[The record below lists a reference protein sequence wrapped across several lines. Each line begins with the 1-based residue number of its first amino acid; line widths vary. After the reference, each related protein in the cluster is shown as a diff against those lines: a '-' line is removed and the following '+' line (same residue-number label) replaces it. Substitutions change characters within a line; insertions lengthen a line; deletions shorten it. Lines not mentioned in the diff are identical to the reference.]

1 MGSRQRSASALS
13 QHNAVHSSTPSPG
26 GMGGGSGNHTLHDPV
41 DSVILNAAEIPTFHG
56 NSLPIPTFGAGSA
69 YPTITQNRPRAH
81 TSADSSPS
89 NVGAMNF
96 GGLQPRQPSRN
107 SMMQGHP
114 VGMGL
119 RHVSTPVLDGGS
131 RVRGDGNGGV
141 GGGGGGGGGVTGNGF
156 PVGSPPV
163 QGGMMVPPPP
173 PPPLPPAKDAGYV
186 PHQASVGRSHGREGM
201 MNYHYAS
208 HHHHPQQQQYGAY
221 APHQPSASSSAASL
235 PQPQLPPL
243 SVPHQNGLTN
253 GNNNPIYTPHLH
265 AHAHPHAHHP
275 PHRPPEPL
283 VYRQQST
290 QSSESIASSFTR
302 TESNTDSEY
311 MTSATA
317 TSSASAS
324 ALAGSRSVS
333 NGITRSSHVSHSH
346 SQQSPLVSNAAG
358 PLSPDVATVWTLD
371 SVVAYLNR
379 HEFSEEWQEAFR
391 NLNIHGAGFLEMG
404 QHNSASLLQIV
415 LPEVLRICGPS
426 ADPVKEKLA
435 ARNIKKMVREIL
447 KLSQEIP
454 NTPPPV
460 GHNPPENGE
469 SLAMMGGTSQRSPV
483 QTRFPTQR
491 GATFPTSNIYS
502 DGSHNAS
509 EPFLPRG
516 GSENTLQHRVGT
528 SESRSR
534 NEFSKGA
541 LATADQI
548 SRHSPSNSDAGIRDP
563 IDGHVF
569 GKQALSS
576 SPRNS
581 PHLGHQS
588 VVRHEPISTRHGKSN
603 SQESVASGTVNHRP
617 GDGKGKEKA
626 LIILGITPNE
636 RPIVRQ
642 DYDGR
647 SSSSGLVDRF
657 RKKFRREPSD
667 DDNEDGSPT
676 GPGTPNLPFTIPEG
690 NASDSSLDQ
699 VSVSSVD
706 ALGRRGGNPRSVPG
720 GGTLKSGKSVYVFAT
735 RDGKVWVS
743 IDVTSLEKGGEIR
756 KEICRNLGIND
767 YDAAAIHLTEV
778 GQEPNEETLTDQML
792 KLSCQTRGDGIAS
805 LKFFVQPVPMSAFDL
820 PVESSIGQILS
831 STPPPQSYA
840 SDPPSR
846 LANTGSKPQPLQ
858 IERTQKQLNRRSSSP
873 HLLISSGDSTLKQS
887 DIAGSAETLPNTGL
901 NGSGNQPRDDLDDL
915 RERLALLRRHQ
926 DQGPKINVI
935 PTPSIGPTPPGP
947 HSSVQPSP
955 NDHMPEPGSAYSS
968 YTGWE
973 NDYSESPPPPP
984 LKPLLRTAT
993 NGSPSDTGLPSTV
1006 RKNELF
1012 FDEEPSPSTNFAV
1025 LTHGTPHKGSAG
1037 TNQLGAA
1044 AQIRRQGLET
1054 IAQQQQQQ
1062 EQQTGRLTKKKKEKE
1077 TDTERPSAGFQRVQT
1092 ATRSGRVVDFDN
1104 PRPSPYEDVKMETLI
1119 PQRKPPP
1126 PPSNRSS
1133 IGSISRVG
1141 SDFGRG
1147 LPADAGGRYAPATRR
1162 VSTDRTAAA
1171 IEKAPEMS
1179 ERAWRKGVSPLHED
1193 RQSPVTGI
1201 GSSLISAGILSAQIT
1216 RTPIPHVPRESVS
1229 APSLPSYNQQAAPR
1243 QQQQQYQQ
1251 QGQQIQESPRPRTMA
1266 AVDFGHSG
1274 TSSPQSGGT
1283 PSSPGFTWGKGN
1295 QLFKIPDYQP
1305 EYEAGPEKLTLQ
1317 IPTAPLPRQ
1326 SSPEISPGDRDVPLG
1341 IRKSTLPVGAP
1352 IDIQGNDVQFLSQAT
1367 PTSAEPRAQ
1376 EGEEDEDSDED
1387 DGLFAIP
1394 ISSRGEKPKTEFPKT
1409 EERNMDS
1416 PRPTLTIATKNVTF
1430 KATPTTSATASGS
1443 NGAMN
1448 SPEFEEGDDKLGL
1461 NSPASHSISAPGS
1474 AAASA
1479 HSPADY
1485 MRLGRRESFGKEDVW
1500 ASRPPAEALID
1511 HLDDFFP
1518 GLNLDQPIPDEV
1530 GVSPPPSPSPAT
1542 ENKPLSYQ
1550 LADIPSESPSASEPP
1565 GAMGP
1570 PPPPVSKGKNVPT
1583 VAQRNTGRSQL
1594 VRLKS
1599 IREVAKGAH
1608 EKSKRFTQTNTAG
1621 SKSGD
1626 ISRRKSTKMFGAR
1639 LIEVTPTKRGAILQA
1654 QQAPPPVQQQS
1665 GIKRQATF
1673 RWFKGQLI
1681 GKGTYG
1687 RVYLGMN
1694 ATTGEFLAVKQVEV
1708 SKGLSDNDSDRQKEM
1723 IAALNQEIETM
1734 QHLDHVNIVQYL
1746 GCERKEMN
1754 MSIFLE
1760 YISGGSVGS
1769 CLRKHGPFE
1778 EPVVRSLTR
1787 QTLSG
1792 LEYLHREGILH
1803 RDLKAD
1809 NILLDIDGTCKISDF
1824 GISKKSDNIY
1834 GDDPGNSMQGSV
1846 FWMAPEVIR
1855 PEGQG
1860 YSAKIDIWSLGCVVL
1875 EMFAGRRPWSKEE
1888 AIGAIYKLGSER
1900 QAPPIP
1906 DDVAEVISPSAI
1918 GFLADCHTVEPSE
1931 RPTAATLLNK
1941 HEFCSLDPNFNFLD
1955 TSLYQK
1961 IRGLKF

>member
-13 QHNAVHSSTPSPG
+13 QHNTIHSSTPSPG

-41 DSVILNAAEIPTFHG
+41 DSVMLNAVEIPTFHG
-56 NSLPIPTFGAGSA
+56 NSLPIPTFVPGSA
-69 YPTITQNRPRAH
+69 YSTITPNRPRAH

-89 NVGAMNF
+89 NAGVAAF

-114 VGMGL
+114 GGMGV
-119 RHVSTPVLDGGS
+119 RHVSTSVLDGSGRARPDGTHGS
-131 RVRGDGNGGV
+131 GGV
-141 GGGGGGGGGVTGNGF
+141 GGTGGAGGVTGNGF
-156 PVGSPPV
+156 PVGSPPM
-163 QGGMMVPPPP
+163 QNGMIIPPPP
-173 PPPLPPAKDAGYV
+173 PPPAKDAGYV
-186 PHQASVGRSHGREGM
+186 PSVGRSHGREGM
-201 MNYHYAS
+201 MNYHYTS

-221 APHQPSASSSAASL
+221 TPHQPSTSSSTASL
-235 PQPQLPPL
+235 SLPKLPPL

-265 AHAHPHAHHP
+265 HSHHAHHP
-275 PHRPPEPL
+275 PHHPHRPNEPL
-283 VYRQQST
+283 MYRQQST
-290 QSSESIASSFTR
+290 QSSESIASSFAR

-311 MTSATA
+311 MTPAMV
-317 TSSASAS
+317 TSSGSVPAS
-324 ALAGSRSVS
+324 AGSRSVS

-371 SVVAYLNR
+371 SVVAYLSR

-404 QHNSASLLQIV
+404 QHNSTSLLQIV
-415 LPEVLRICGPS
+415 LPEVLRIRGPS

-435 ARNIKKMVREIL
+435 AKNIKKMVREIL

-454 NTPPPV
+454 NTPPPA

-469 SLAMMGGTSQRSPV
+469 SPAGMANTSQRSPA

-491 GATFPTSNIYS
+491 GATFPASNIYS
-502 DGSHNAS
+502 ETSHNAS

-516 GSENTLQHRVGT
+516 GSENTLQHRVGA

-541 LATADQI
+541 LASADQI
-548 SRHSPSNSDAGIRDP
+548 SRHSPSNSDASIRDP
-563 IDGHVF
+563 ADGHAF

-581 PHLGHQS
+581 PHLGYQS
-588 VVRHEPISTRHGKSN
+588 VSRHEPISTRHGKSN
-603 SQESVASGTVNHRP
+603 SQESVTSSTVNHRP

-626 LIILGITPNE
+626 LIVLGITQNE
-636 RPIVRQ
+636 RPIARQ
-642 DYDGR
+642 DPDGK
-647 SSSSGLVDRF
+647 SGSGLVDRF
-657 RKKFRREPSD
+657 RKKFRRETSD

-676 GPGTPNLPFTIPEG
+676 GLGTPNLPFTIPEN
-690 NASDSSLDQ
+690 NASDSSLEQ
-699 VSVSSVD
+699 ASVSSVD
-706 ALGRRGGNPRSVPG
+706 ALRGRASNPRSAPG
-720 GGTLKSGKSVYVFAT
+720 GGTPKSSKPVYVFAT

-767 YDAAAIHLTEV
+767 YDVAAIHLTEV
-778 GQEPNEETLTDQML
+778 GQEPNDETLTDQML
-792 KLSCQTRGDGIAS
+792 KLSCQTRGDSIAS

-820 PVESSIGQILS
+820 PAEDSIGQTLS
-831 STPPPQSYA
+831 SSPPHQSYA
-840 SDPPSR
+840 SDPPTR
-846 LANTGSKPQPLQ
+846 PANAGPKPQPLQ
-858 IERTQKQLNRRSSSP
+858 LERTQKQLNRRSSSP
-873 HLLISSGDSTLKQS
+873 HLSISSGDSTLKQS
-887 DIAGSAETLPNTGL
+887 DITGSAETLPGTGMD
-901 NGSGNQPRDDLDDL
+901 GSGGGLDDL
-915 RERLALLRRHQ
+915 RERLALLRRYQ

-935 PTPSIGPTPPGP
+935 PTPSLGPTPPGP

-955 NDHMPEPGSAYSS
+955 NDPIPEQSSGYSS

-973 NDYSESPPPPP
+973 NDYSEAPS
-984 LKPLLRTAT
+984 LKPLIRTTT
-993 NGSPSDTGLPSTV
+993 NGSPGDNGLSPAL

-1012 FDEEPSPSTNFAV
+1012 FDEDPSPITNFAT
-1025 LTHGTPHKGSAG
+1025 LTHGPPHKGSAG

-1044 AQIRRQGLET
+1044 AQYRRQGLEI
-1054 IAQQQQQQ
+1054 IAQQQQ
-1062 EQQTGRLTKKKKEKE
+1062 EQQTGWLAKKKKEKE
-1077 TDTERPSAGFQRVQT
+1077 TDTERPPFQRVQT
-1092 ATRSGRVVDFDN
+1092 ATRSARVVDFDN

-1141 SDFGRG
+1141 SDFGR
-1147 LPADAGGRYAPATRR
+1147 ADAGGRYAPATRR
-1162 VSTDRTAAA
+1162 VSIDRTAVAT
-1171 IEKAPEMS
+1171 EKAPEMS

-1193 RQSPVTGI
+1193 RSPVTGI

-1216 RTPIPHVPRESVS
+1216 RTPIPGAPRESAS
-1229 APSLPSYNQQAAPR
+1229 APSLPSYSQVAPH
-1243 QQQQQYQQ
+1243 QQQQYQP
-1251 QGQQIQESPRPRTMA
+1251 QGQQIQESSRPRAMA
-1266 AVDFGHSG
+1266 KVDFGHSG
-1274 TSSPQSGGT
+1274 TSSPQS
-1283 PSSPGFTWGKGN
+1283 
-1295 QLFKIPDYQP
+1295 
-1305 EYEAGPEKLTLQ
+1305 EYETGPEKLTLQ
-1317 IPTAPLPRQ
+1317 IPAAPPPRQ
-1326 SSPEISPGDRDVPLG
+1326 SSPEISPGDRDVILG

-1367 PTSAEPRAQ
+1367 PTSAEPRVQ
-1376 EGEEDEDSDED
+1376 EEEDEDSDED

-1394 ISSRGEKPKTEFPKT
+1394 ISSRSEKPKTEFPKT

-1416 PRPTLTIATKNVTF
+1416 PRPTLTIATTIAPKNVTF
-1430 KATPTTSATASGS
+1430 KATPTTSGTASGS

-1448 SPEFEEGDDKLGL
+1448 SPEFEQGDDKLGL
-1461 NSPASHSISAPGS
+1461 NSPASHNISAPGS

-1485 MRLGRRESFGKEDVW
+1485 MRLGRRESFGKDDVW

-1542 ENKPLSYQ
+1542 ENKPQSYQ
-1550 LADIPSESPSASEPP
+1550 LADIPSESPSTSEPP

-1570 PPPPVSKGKNVPT
+1570 PPPPVNKGKNVPT
-1583 VAQRNTGRSQL
+1583 VVQRNVGRSQL
-1594 VRLKS
+1594 GRMKS
-1599 IREVAKGAH
+1599 IREVARGAH

-1621 SKSGD
+1621 LKSGD

-1639 LIEVTPTKRGAILQA
+1639 LIEVTPTKRGATLQA
-1654 QQAPPPVQQQS
+1654 QQAPPAAQQQS

-1708 SKGLSDNDSDRQKEM
+1708 SKGLSAGDSDRQKEM

-1778 EPVVRSLTR
+1778 ESVVRSLTR

-1906 DDVAEVISPSAI
+1906 DDVAEVICPSAI
-1918 GFLADCHTVEPSE
+1918 GFLADCHTIEPSE
-1931 RPTAATLLNK
+1931 RPTAATLLNE
-1941 HEFCSLDPNFNFLD
+1941 HEFCSLDPSFNFLD